1 MVKIR
6 LRRMGAKKAPFYR
19 VVVADSRY
27 PRDGRFI
34 EEIGYYDPTKEPS
47 VVSIDKEKADTANK
61 NNVDQCR
68 EDLMVALTTYL
79 DAIGVLDI
87 DTVSEEDMDK
97 LEDILKNFEN
107 EMTKMLTIINMIVD
121 NSNSNNAV
129 STDVKSNK
137 VEVTDI
143 LADVLTKLN

>member
-1 MVKIR
+1 MYSVDIKDALNSGISFDD
-6 LRRMGAKKAPFYR
+6 LM
-19 VVVADSRY
+19 
-27 PRDGRFI
+27 RDFKDAL
-34 EEIGYYDPTKEPS
+34 EDAQDE
-47 VVSIDKEKADTANK
+47 IDKEKANTANK
-61 NNVDQCR
+61 AGVDQCR

-121 NSNSNNAV
+121 NSDSNNAV
-129 STDVKSNK
+129 SVDVKSDK
-137 VEVTDI
+137 AELDDV
-143 LADVLTKLN
+143 LADVLAKLN